1 MAGGDSSFKKLRSE
15 GMQATNSGIVVACVP
30 SSPAGMK
37 LSLSPAIRT
46 GVECPLPSF
55 HDRAAQQALIKY
67 TPQEQFWMQ
76 CLAAAVRSNAM
87 ETWIVMPASQGG
99 QVFQLSLLGTST
111 ATSSSSTAVR
121 FEVSEVFPEAFEE
134 E

>member
-1 MAGGDSSFKKLRSE
+1 
-15 GMQATNSGIVVACVP
+15 MQATNSGIVVACVP

-37 LSLSPAIRT
+37 LGQL
-46 GVECPLPSF
+46 VECQLPSF
-55 HDRAAQQALIKY
+55 HDRATQQALIKY

-99 QVFQLSLLGTST
+99 QVFLLSLLGTSASDTST

-121 FEVSEVFPEAFEE
+121 FEVSEVLPDAFEE
-134 E
+134 EEARCADMQVEEL